1 MEHALCCIVE
11 EGRHHRPQQ
20 QEHHP
25 VNGLD
30 GIAVVDAMTLLAFS
44 LLPPHQQMFYV
55 GLMFDYTVPK
65 TQK

>member
-1 MEHALCCIVE
+1 MEHVLCCIVK
-11 EGRHHRPQQ
+11 EGHCHRPQR

-25 VNGLD
+25 VDDLD
-30 GIAVVDAMTLLAFS
+30 GIAVVDAMTLLTFS

-55 GLMFDYTVPK
+55 GWLFDNTVPK